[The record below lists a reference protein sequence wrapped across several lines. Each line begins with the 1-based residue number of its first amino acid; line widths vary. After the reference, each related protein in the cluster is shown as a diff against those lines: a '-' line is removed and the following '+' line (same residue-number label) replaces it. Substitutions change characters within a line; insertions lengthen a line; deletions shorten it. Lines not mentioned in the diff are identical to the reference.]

1 MSDSIHDGMPAL
13 RLFEGFGVEL
23 EYMIVDRGDFRVR
36 PISNRILLDREGNVV
51 DELEQGSL
59 SWSNELVLHVI
70 ELKTN
75 GPVRE
80 LAGLDNIFHRDILA
94 INERLNPLGARLMPS
109 AVHPFMDPYRETRLW
124 PYDHSAV
131 YEAFDRI
138 FDCRGHG
145 WANLQSVHLNL
156 SFHGEEEFVRLHSAI
171 RLLLPLIPAV
181 AAASPFLDGGETGY
195 LDSRLEVYRKNCSKV
210 FSVTGHVIPEAVG
223 SVEEYRKKILHRIY
237 DDLSPY
243 DPDGTLRYEWVNA
256 RGAIARFD
264 RSTIEIRVVD
274 VQECPM
280 ADLALL
286 TVLFH
291 AIKRF
296 ADDPGI
302 LRSGD
307 LLAQDRLSSVLMD
320 TIRHGENTTISDEKY
335 LTCLGFS
342 DKSLRADEVWR
353 GLIETMPELPDSG
366 RRVLETILN
375 NGTLASRMK
384 RIAGECS
391 RENLLE
397 LCGALCDCLEGNR
410 MLLP

>member
-1 MSDSIHDGMPAL
+1 
-13 RLFEGFGVEL
+13 
-23 EYMIVDRGDFRVR
+23 
-36 PISNRILLDREGNVV
+36 
-51 DELEQGSL
+51 
-59 SWSNELVLHVI
+59 
-70 ELKTN
+70 
-75 GPVRE
+75 
-80 LAGLDNIFHRDILA
+80 
-94 INERLNPLGARLMPS
+94 MPS
-109 AVHPFMDPYRETRLW
+109 AVHPFMDPNRETRLW

-156 SFHGEEEFVRLHSAI
+156 SFHGEEEFVGLHSAI

-291 AIKRF
+291 AVKRF
-296 ADDPGI
+296 IDDPCALG
-302 LRSGD
+302 SVD
-307 LLAQDRLSSVLMD
+307 LLPQHRLSSVLMD
-320 TIRHGENTTISDEKY
+320 TIRYGENAIISDEKY
-335 LTCLGFS
+335 LACLGFS
-342 DKSLRADEVWR
+342 EKRLRADEVWR
-353 GLIETMPELPDSG
+353 GLIESLRQLPDSCRG
-366 RRVLETILN
+366 ILEIVLK

-384 RIAGECS
+384 RIAGDGA
-391 RENLLE
+391 RENLRE
-397 LCGALCDCLEGNR
+397 LCGILCDCLEGNR